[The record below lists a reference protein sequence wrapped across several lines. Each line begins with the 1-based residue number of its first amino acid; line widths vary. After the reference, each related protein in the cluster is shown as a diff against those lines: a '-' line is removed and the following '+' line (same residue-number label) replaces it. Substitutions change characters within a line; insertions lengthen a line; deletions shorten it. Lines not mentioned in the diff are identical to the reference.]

1 MRRTAGGI
9 LFAACLACLLAGAA
23 RGGFSWGDG
32 SSVVFG
38 GTPIGIG
45 KSTEDIDKTKT
56 ALVDAGLA
64 KDAKQAELQVV
75 QMQDRMLA
83 ALKLVKGKD
92 AAVSDTLKAMLRK
105 GTLDVDLVKSGPTDQ
120 EGTTVSLIHDG
131 VATPLVNVK
140 SPLLLPPAG
149 ASFDVTALVSLALTL
164 YHEGIHV
171 RQEIPDVT
179 ETDAHRKEAAQRR
192 DTCKREI
199 EAHGA
204 ELDLIKELDTAVTQ
218 LKANPDFVPSGVSDF
233 TKGVVEK
240 LKTVDKKEI
249 DKLHREL
256 ERQTIG
262 GTLSKNRYTSA
273 CEQFEKF
280 LNGTLT
286 WEKLQAAI
294 GKIPRGTS
302 TVFAPLQRKIVLFPI
317 SSLVFGVADDA
328 AFVLETPFQQV
339 ISLDPVPGR
348 GLLLVSG
355 TAGDELGGVVAYR
368 DADGDGLY
376 DARTLT
382 TVVAPTPALRSGLDL
397 LDLGDEKFYV
407 TDFPSGSIYRL
418 ADGNDDGI
426 PDGLGVNIAGG
437 LPIPDSFVTF
447 ALAEDGTFFGFDA
460 PLDVSPSF
468 TGDEPTLRLSDTDGD
483 GLLDDTDV
491 APFSDRLR
499 VEPTVLDPLVP
510 GGMTA
515 RIQLNAG
522 SDFWVLAVD
531 RTTGSVR
538 DVLAS
543 GFAPS
548 LAPLTVSLDS
558 PLGADEGLVVHDFTH
573 GIIGQA
579 TLATPPGAAVHLT
592 LTPLADPI
600 SAGEFADF
608 RILATNDGFGPAR
621 SVTVSGTV
629 PPVVPWRTDRPGCNV
644 VGGSFTCPLGD
655 LEPGDAEVI
664 HLTTPTDATD
674 CGGTL
679 FIIVGA
685 GSVETPGEE
694 QAASISINC

>member
-9 LFAACLACLLAGAA
+9 VFAACLACLLAGAA

-32 SSVVFG
+32 NSVVFG

-56 ALVDAGLA
+56 ALVNAGLA
-64 KDAKQAELQVV
+64 KDAKAAELQVV

-92 AAVSDTLKAMLRK
+92 AGVSDTLKAMLRK

-171 RQEIPDVT
+171 RQDIPDVT

-204 ELDLIKELDTAVTQ
+204 ELELIKELDTAVLK

-233 TKGVVEK
+233 TKSVVEK

-249 DKLHREL
+249 DTLHREL

-273 CEQFEKF
+273 CEQYEKF

-286 WEKLQAAI
+286 WEKLQEAI

-328 AFVLETPFQQV
+328 AFVLETPFEQV
-339 ISLDPVPGR
+339 VSLDPVPGR
-348 GLLLVSG
+348 GLLLVAG
-355 TAGDELGGVVAYR
+355 TVGDELGGVVAYR
-368 DADGDGLY
+368 DANGDGLY
-376 DARTLT
+376 DAGTLT
-382 TVVAPTPALRSGLDL
+382 TVVGPTPALRSGLDL
-397 LDLGDEKFYV
+397 LDLDDETFYV
-407 TDFPSGSIYRL
+407 TGLAPRAIYRL
-418 ADGNDDGI
+418 ADGNGDGV
-426 PDGLGVNIAGG
+426 PDGLGVNIAAG
-437 LPIPDSFVTF
+437 LTIPDSFVTF
-447 ALAEDGTFFGFDA
+447 SLAEDGTFYGFGA
-460 PLDVSPSF
+460 PLDTNPSF
-468 TGDEPTLRLSDTDGD
+468 TGDEPTVRLGDENGD
-483 GLLDDTDV
+483 GLIDNLDRFFFIDM
-491 APFSDRLR
+491 LR
-499 VEPTVLDPLVP
+499 VEPAVLDPLVP
-510 GGMTA
+510 GATTA
-515 RIQLNAG
+515 RIQLTGG

-531 RTTGSVR
+531 RTTGYVR
-538 DVLAS
+538 DVVGS

-548 LAPLTVSLDS
+548 LAPITVSLDS
-558 PLGADEGLVVHDFTH
+558 PVGADEGLVVHDFTH

-579 TLATPPGAAVHLT
+579 TLTTPPDAAVHVT
-592 LTPLADPI
+592 LTPLGDPI
-600 SAGEFADF
+600 AAGDVADF
-608 RILATNDGFGPAR
+608 RILATNDGSRPAR
-621 SVTVSGTV
+621 DVSVSIIV
-629 PPVVPWRTDRPGCNV
+629 PPVLPWRTDRAGCNV

-685 GSVETPGEE
+685 AGVESAGEE
-694 QAASISINC
+694 RAASISMSC